1 MKEKIK
7 QKIRKLER
15 ELEEAQIKDY
25 YLRQLKLGDK
35 LRNLEE
41 ELKRSSW
48 QGKEEFVRVIRT
60 KAKKAGLR
68 K

>member
-48 QGKEEFVRVIRT
+48 QGKAR
-60 KAKKAGLR
+60 
-68 K
+68 